1 MAVTPTAPVAPATR
15 DVDMMAD
22 VAEVNEQIGEVRERV
37 ARIEGQLSHLAT
49 TADLRQQVAEV
60 KEQIAQIKSQLPHLA
75 TKADLQEQ
83 IGEVKEQIAQIE
95 GQLPHLATKADLADA
110 TTRLERAVRRQTYWL
125 AGTMIAVSGLIFAAI
140 KLL

>member
-1 MAVTPTAPVAPATR
+1 MAAAPVAPTTQ

-22 VAEVNEQIGEVRERV
+22 VAEVNEQITEVRERV
-37 ARIEGQLSHLAT
+37 AR
-49 TADLRQQVAEV
+49 
-60 KEQIAQIKSQLPHLA
+60 
-75 TKADLQEQ
+75 
-83 IGEVKEQIAQIE
+83 IE

-125 AGTMIAVSGLIFAAI
+125 VGTLIAVGGLIFAAI